1 MLLTLLLSCN
11 QYEFFNVTG
20 FEQATFSNDAD
31 ILFVLDNSASMS
43 QEASALGQNFN
54 VFINK
59 LANQSGSGAVV
70 EGLGDA
76 VDDFVAYVTERGNF
90 IDYQLAI
97 TTTTVDY
104 TGAGASDALEPGEA
118 GLLTG
123 TPTILGRDN
132 PDIADAFTKNLLCD
146 ATYWDS
152 AELFAPENQD
162 PDYDCDTGGE
172 PEVISLQYLDC
183 LCGTNGWD
191 NPSGSG
197 QEEPLEAAL
206 MALCRAEENPPDACY
221 EIDAGTSTVFTDA
234 DIGTND
240 GFLRDGSTV
249 VIVILGDEGDTSR
262 RIPNGSADVTPYL
275 EAFGQFERNIK
286 VVSLGPNLV
295 PDDDGLG
302 YSLPCNN
309 GGSTDWAA
317 KRLLDISSQTKGFYR
332 YLEEEIDGE
341 CALSDF
347 AVHLDKLGDLLNN
360 LDTSFQLATIP
371 DITTIQVYVDG
382 EVIDP
387 APILDETETGIPL
400 EYGEGWSYESADNAV
415 GFWGNPILNPKK
427 LEEGCC
433 IPDYQSDVR
442 IYYRPLSGKPRELPF
457 EFE

>member
-1 MLLTLLLSCN
+1 
-11 QYEFFNVTG
+11 
-20 FEQATFSNDAD
+20 
-31 ILFVLDNSASMS
+31 MS

-59 LANQSGSGAVV
+59 LANQNGSGAGV

-90 IDYQLAI
+90 IDYQFTI

-123 TPTILGRDN
+123 TPTVLGRDN
-132 PDIADAFTKNLLCD
+132 PDIADAFKKNLLCD

-162 PDYDCDTGGE
+162 PDYDCETGGD
-172 PEVISLQYLDC
+172 PEIISLQYLDC

-221 EIDAGTSTVFTDA
+221 EIDAGTPTVFTDA

-240 GFLRDGSTV
+240 GFLRDDSTV

-275 EAFGQFERNIK
+275 EHLNSLNATSKSFH
-286 VVSLGPNLV
+286 LGPNLV

-302 YSLPCNN
+302 YSYHVTTVVPQIGLPKD
-309 GGSTDWAA
+309 S
-317 KRLLDISSQTKGFYR
+317 
-332 YLEEEIDGE
+332 
-341 CALSDF
+341 
-347 AVHLDKLGDLLNN
+347 
-360 LDTSFQLATIP
+360 
-371 DITTIQVYVDG
+371 
-382 EVIDP
+382 
-387 APILDETETGIPL
+387 
-400 EYGEGWSYESADNAV
+400 
-415 GFWGNPILNPKK
+415 
-427 LEEGCC
+427 
-433 IPDYQSDVR
+433 
-442 IYYRPLSGKPRELPF
+442 
-457 EFE
+457 

>member
-1 MLLTLLLSCN
+1 MLISILLSCVD
-11 QYEFFNVTG
+11 FG
-20 FEQATFSNDAD
+20 FKAFEPIYPGNDVD
-31 ILFVLDNSASMS
+31 ILFVLDNSGWSMS

-59 LANQSGSGAVV
+59 LANQNGSGSGV

-104 TGAGASDALEPGEA
+104 TDAGFSDGLEPGEG

-123 TPTILGRDN
+123 MPTILSRSESDVVE
-132 PDIADAFTKNLLCD
+132 AFKKNLLCD

-162 PDYDCDTGGE
+162 PDYDCDTGGD
-172 PEVISLQYLDC
+172 PEIISLQYLDC

-191 NPSGSG
+191 NPSGSE

-221 EIDAGTSTVFTDA
+221 EIDAGTPTVFTDA

-262 RIPNGSADVTPYL
+262 RIPNGSADITPYL
-275 EAFGQFERNIK
+275 EAFEQFERTIK

-302 YSLPCNN
+302 YSIPCNN

-317 KRLLDISSQTKGFYR
+317 KRLLDISGQTNGFYR

-341 CALSDF
+341 CAISDF
-347 AVHLDKLGDLLNN
+347 AESMTQLGELLTESNPIYR
-360 LDTSFQLATIP
+360 LYQVPVPSSIK
-371 DITTIQVYVDG
+371 VYVDG
-382 EVIDP
+382 EVIYR
-387 APILDETETGIPL
+387 APISDETVTGVPL
-400 EYGEGWSYESADNAV
+400 EYGEGWVYDALNNSVTFSNMEIGYDDRVNILYEPMKND
-415 GFWGNPILNPKK
+415 G
-427 LEEGCC
+427 
-433 IPDYQSDVR
+433 
-442 IYYRPLSGKPRELPF
+442 PREFPF
-457 EFE
+457 NY